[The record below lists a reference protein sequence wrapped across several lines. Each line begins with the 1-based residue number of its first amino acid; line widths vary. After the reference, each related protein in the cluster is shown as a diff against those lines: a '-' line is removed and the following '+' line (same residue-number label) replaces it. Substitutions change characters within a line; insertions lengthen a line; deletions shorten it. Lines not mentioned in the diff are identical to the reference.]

1 MDQTQLRTGTG
12 GGTQGQAISQGNI
25 AQPAPE
31 GDPGGTPIGQVQPG
45 VTGSALGPQTGISL
59 NTTVL
64 PNVKLNLSTS
74 TIAASAPASRP
85 ATKPHHISPVL
96 ISIPVIL
103 VLIALVSF
111 WQANRSVKSTT
122 GY

>member
-1 MDQTQLRTGTG
+1 MDQTQIRTGTSG
-12 GGTQGQAISQGNI
+12 GVQGQAISQSNL

-45 VTGSALGPQTGISL
+45 VTGSALGPQSGISL

-85 ATKPHHISPVL
+85 AAKHHHISPVL

-103 VLIALVSF
+103 VVIALASA
-111 WQANRSVKSTT
+111 WWATRSVKSTT